1 MNILMKGRDHRVG
14 ELVQQVN
21 DVKFLKASPKP
32 WRQFLCYQYSKE
44 KCVPEGCKTK
54 FVGYLS
60 AKLHGVTSQ
69 NSVMSI
75 SNPPELQ
82 VSQIGNRITDEE
94 EGAI

>member
-1 MNILMKGRDHRVG
+1 MNILMTVRDHCVRDF
-14 ELVQQVN
+14 VQRVN
-21 DVKFLKASPKP
+21 DLKFYMAPPKP

-69 NSVMSI
+69 NSVMRI

-82 VSQIGNRITDEE
+82 VS
-94 EGAI
+94 